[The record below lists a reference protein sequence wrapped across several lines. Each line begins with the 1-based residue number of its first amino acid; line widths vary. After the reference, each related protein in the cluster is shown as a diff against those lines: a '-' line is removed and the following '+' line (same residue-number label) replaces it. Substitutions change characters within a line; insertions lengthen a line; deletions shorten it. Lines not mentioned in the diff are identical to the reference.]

1 MKKFYCGS
9 GSAGRVALFAAVFSV
24 AGTAA
29 QAQQVTQSQVIYQ
42 ATFDSA
48 DIVSGAPAT
57 GFTPYSSPNTGVDHL
72 DGQNNW
78 GSSDPYSTSTT
89 GNGGLQV
96 NGGSDYVGNFGNFFG
111 DTTGTSNFAAA
122 IGGNQRNTAPTT
134 ALPDVVPSAAS
145 GGVVSLYH
153 PLAVPAG
160 AGFLTL
166 DADLVLTSPV
176 AFTSR
181 DSFSFSLTN
190 AANTASLITLNF
202 TPAPPA
208 TGQPA
213 ADNVTTTVG
222 TATNVT
228 TGTALVLS
236 SQYHLHLVVTSGA
249 GAGYSVTFTDPA
261 SGGTLGTFSGSLGTS
276 SITLANVANFSAGW
290 TLANTTQSNG
300 GYTGAGDNTLAF
312 DNLFVAPEPSTYA
325 LMTLGLFGL
334 FATCRSRRRQA

>member
-1 MKKFYCGS
+1 MF
-9 GSAGRVALFAAVFSV
+9 SA
-24 AGTAA
+24 AGAAA

-42 ATFDSA
+42 ATFDSP

-78 GSSDPYSTSTT
+78 GSSDPYTATTS
-89 GNGGLQV
+89 NGGLQV
-96 NGGSDYVGNFGNFFG
+96 NGGSDYVGNFGTFFG

-122 IGGNQRNTAPTT
+122 IGGNQRNATPSANF
-134 ALPDVVPSAAS
+134 PDVVPSTAS
-145 GGVVSLYH
+145 GGTVSLYH
-153 PLAVPAG
+153 PIAVPAG
-160 AGFLTL
+160 AGFLSL
-166 DADLVLTSPV
+166 DVDLVLTSPV
-176 AFTSR
+176 TFTSR

-190 AANTASLITLNF
+190 AARTASLITLNF
-202 TPAPPA
+202 TPAPA
-208 TGQPA
+208 VMGQPA

-249 GAGYSVTFTDPA
+249 GASYSAKFTDPA

-276 SITLANVANFSAGW
+276 ALTLAGVSNFAAGW
-290 TLANTTQSNG
+290 TLASAAQSNG

-312 DNLFVAPEPSTYA
+312 DNLFVAPEPSTYVM
-325 LMTLGLFGL
+325 MTLGLFGL
-334 FATCRSRRRQA
+334 FATYRSRRRQA